1 MPLDHLDLARRGFET
16 INSGDLD
23 GLLELVADDIVA
35 DVPTGYA
42 NADTYRGRDGFR
54 RMAEQWLEP
63 WSSFHA
69 EPLGF
74 IEEGDAVVVP
84 IRQTATG
91 RESGIEV
98 EMELAYLMRVR
109 DGKLIQWRLCR
120 DTDEALEFARNT
132 PVFDPG
138 APSG

>member
-1 MPLDHLDLARRGFET
+1 MTRNTPRVPQVDIDAVRRGIEA

-23 GLLELVADDIVA
+23 GLMEVVGEDIVA
-35 DVPTGYA
+35 DVPSGFA
-42 NADTYRGRDGFR
+42 NADTYRGHDGFR

-69 EPLGF
+69 EALDF
-74 IEEGDAVVVP
+74 IERGDAVVVS

-98 EMELAYLMRVR
+98 EMDIAYLLRVR
-109 DGKLIQWRLCR
+109 DGKLVEWRLCK
-120 DTDEALEFARNT
+120 DAAEALELA
-132 PVFDPG
+132 
-138 APSG
+138 

>member
-1 MPLDHLDLARRGFET
+1 MELVRRCFDAM
-16 INSGDLD
+16 NAGDLD
-23 GLLELVADDIVA
+23 TLLELVDDDIVA

-69 EPLGF
+69 EPLDF
-74 IEEGDAVVVP
+74 IERGDAVVIP
-84 IRQTATG
+84 IRQSATG

-98 EMELAYLMRVR
+98 EMDLAYLVRVR
-109 DGKLIQWRLCR
+109 DDKLVEWRLCK
-120 DTDEALEFARNT
+120 DAAEALELA
-132 PVFDPG
+132 
-138 APSG
+138 